1 MGILTARAP
10 ASGSAAGKEESA
22 AVTSEV
28 NYDGIADNSHDQDAL
43 DMQKLGLKQQTKV
56 STMAAPIKYSQH
68 R

>member
-1 MGILTARAP
+1 M
-10 ASGSAAGKEESA
+10 GSAAAKEESA

-28 NYDGIADNSHDQDAL
+28 NDNGITDHSHDQDAL

-56 STMAAPIKYSQH
+56 STRVAPIKRSQH